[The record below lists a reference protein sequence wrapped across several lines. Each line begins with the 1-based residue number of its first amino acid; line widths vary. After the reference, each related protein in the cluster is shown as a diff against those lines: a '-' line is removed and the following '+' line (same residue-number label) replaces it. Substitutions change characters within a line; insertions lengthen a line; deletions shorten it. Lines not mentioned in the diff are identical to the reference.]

1 MGGVGAAAPWPP
13 ESQERRRGRE
23 SRTRKKKNEG
33 SPIFK
38 EKGEGAFGLRNKGG
52 SLMICS
58 PNLP

>member
-13 ESQERRRGRE
+13 ESQERRRGRK

-38 EKGEGAFGLRNKGG
+38 EKGEGRVWFAEIRGFSDDL
-52 SLMICS
+52 
-58 PNLP
+58 